1 MQYYCIIAI
10 IIINS
15 FKTLYFSYLFNR
27 IELQIMSF
35 VEKIDLNNIIN
46 TSKTK
51 SYLTISERNAPKRSN
66 NFCELLNFL

>member
-1 MQYYCIIAI
+1 MQYYCNIAI

-15 FKTLYFSYLFNR
+15 FKTLYFFYLFNR

-35 VEKIDLNNIIN
+35 VEKIDLDNIIN

-51 SYLTISERNAPKRSN
+51 SYLTISESNATKRSN
-66 NFCELLNFL
+66 NFFK